1 MVKELTIP
9 EEVWFKRNLR
19 SPLRSILLVMYHKR
33 NRRYKA
39 YFRSYEELASLSG
52 MGKAKASKSVKELI
66 KRNIIKP
73 EKQGLYTLKKG
84 KKLIKLPASLATAVL
99 TYKEKTYL
107 ALIWSFKDIQG
118 YGDSAPISLRDL
130 MHLTGEGKWTT
141 YKSLKDLASKGLIS
155 KEFNGRILH
164 ITPLFPVLT

>member
-39 YFRSYEELASLSG
+39 YFRSYEELASLS
-52 MGKAKASKSVKELI
+52 
-66 KRNIIKP
+66 
-73 EKQGLYTLKKG
+73 GLYTLKKG